1 MALDTRTGEDLENLK
16 DMAATHFWPHSR
28 QAGDLSDD
36 TGITLVGEAN
46 GVWVEDLKG
55 VKYYCGY
62 VAKKHRSWPKRN
74 S

>member
-16 DMAATHFWPHSR
+16 DIASAHFWPHSR

-36 TGITLVGEAN
+36 TGITLVGEAS

-55 VKYYCGY
+55 VKWFDTIAGMWL
-62 VAKKHRSWPKRN
+62 KKYRPWSK
-74 S
+74 